1 MARLS
6 HLEGVLCGG
15 YTKSL
20 MELNAFQLLII
31 AAVGLFASLRIYKI
45 KEKEGLAWILLMS
58 VSAGFLLIAIILRT
72 VLT

>member
-1 MARLS
+1 
-6 HLEGVLCGG
+6 
-15 YTKSL
+15 